1 MLVIGRGKRSGFT
14 QRLRRRFIV
23 GAMAA
28 VTLVLAAINVASY
41 LSVCQQADGRLAYIA
56 SCEGLVPYASGEKP
70 SKDRERELK
79 SDLAKYGLSVEM
91 MFELRYFTV
100 VVNADGSMGEAYT
113 DRIATVDEDEAR
125 QLVQTLAQQGRT
137 SGFSDAYRFCVV
149 DAPSTSGDDGGR
161 MYILLDCGRDLS
173 KFWGTFAMSLVVG
186 AAGLLLVLLL
196 VIMFS
201 HIVLKP
207 VVESY
212 EKQQRFVT
220 DASHEIKTPLAVI
233 DAANEVLKIEHGEDE
248 WTDSIHEQVERLSGL
263 CEQLVMLSRMDEGG
277 SRLNVRQVDIAKV
290 VREAAVPFETL
301 AGARGKRLEVRTP
314 GHLDYRADPE
324 AVARVGSS
332 ARQCDP
338 LRERGVDHRARR
350 GGRRARHRAER
361 LQSGRRG
368 ARGRPQSSV
377 RALLPPRFVAQLVDG
392 RFGHRSVHRAG
403 HRRGARRQGERVI
416 QQGHFDVQHAPVAQ
430 GLIGDGFVPTHGRPR
445 RPPMGWNEP
454 VPNQPLRYL
463 FST

>member
-1 MLVIGRGKRSGFT
+1 MIGRGKRSGFT

-28 VTLVLAAINVASY
+28 VTLVLAAIIAAINVASY

-70 SKDRERELK
+70 GKDRERELK

-186 AAGLLLVLLL
+186 VAGLLLVLLL

-212 EKQQRFVT
+212 EKQRRFVT

-277 SRLNVRQVDIAKV
+277 SRLNVRQVDIAEV
-290 VREAAVPFETL
+290 VREAAAPFETL
-301 AGARGKRLEVRTP
+301 AGARGKRLEVHTP

-324 AVARVGSS
+324 AVARALGLLLDNATRYASEGSTIELV
-332 ARQCDP
+332 A
-338 LRERGVDHRARR
+338 EGGVRGVVLSVSNPVDEAPEGDLNRLFERFYRPDSSRSSSTGGSGIGLSIVRAIAEAH
-350 GGRRARHRAER
+350 GGRASVSYNKGILTFSMR
-361 LQSGRRG
+361 L
-368 ARGRPQSSV
+368 
-377 RALLPPRFVAQLVDG
+377 
-392 RFGHRSVHRAG
+392 
-403 HRRGARRQGERVI
+403 
-416 QQGHFDVQHAPVAQ
+416 
-430 GLIGDGFVPTHGRPR
+430 
-445 RPPMGWNEP
+445 
-454 VPNQPLRYL
+454 
-463 FST
+463 